1 MAQQPINTGTVA
13 NDGTGQTLRSAFVK
27 VNQNFTELYG
37 SLAGQ
42 TEALA
47 NSIVQRDA
55 NGNIYATGLTFR
67 NNFGSVGAFPT
78 ANSTNYGTVVY
89 STGDDAEYYSNGIGW
104 VKLLDIRSGNATVPG
119 NLIVT
124 TQLTAVST
132 NITGSANVANLGTGN
147 AVITANATFGNINSV
162 SGILSVTGNANVG
175 NIGAVNANLSALTVS
190 GNINS
195 GNIFIANGSNISGTV
210 GGFAVGYRDQPPMAG
225 GNIILAATDAGKHY
239 YSTTDT
245 FQTLTIPSQ
254 ANVPMPVGTVIRVIH
269 NNAAGFVTIQPQSP
283 VTLKLALLGYTG
295 GRLVGS
301 YGDATITKIES
312 DVWWISGT
320 SVS

>member
-1 MAQQPINTGTVA
+1 M
-13 NDGTGQTLRSAFVK
+13 
-27 VNQNFTELYG
+27 
-37 SLAGQ
+37 
-42 TEALA
+42 
-47 NSIVQRDA
+47 
-55 NGNIYATGLTFR
+55 GNIGAT
-67 NNFGSVGAFPT
+67 
-78 ANSTNYGTVVY
+78 
-89 STGDDAEYYSNGIGW
+89 
-104 VKLLDIRSGNATVPG
+104 
-119 NLIVT
+119 
-124 TQLTAVST
+124 
-132 NITGSANVANLGTGN
+132 N

-239 YSTTDT
+239 YSTTGAV
-245 FQTLTIPSQ
+245 QTLTIPSQ

-269 NNAAGFVTIQPQSP
+269 NNTAGVVIIQPQST
-283 VTLKLALLGYTG
+283 VTLIRALDGLSGL
-295 GRLVGS
+295 RAVGS